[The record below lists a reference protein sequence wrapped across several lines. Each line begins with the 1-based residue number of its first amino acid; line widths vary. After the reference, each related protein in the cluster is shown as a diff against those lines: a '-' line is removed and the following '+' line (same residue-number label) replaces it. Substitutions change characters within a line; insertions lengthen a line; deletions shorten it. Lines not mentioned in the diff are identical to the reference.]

1 VGTLYLDFVVP
12 FDQLISPM
20 QLRSFKTLRTGL
32 LVLAFALLAPMALA
46 QMPQQGQNKTLSS
59 SDVSDE
65 EVQKVARVLITAR
78 QSTRQ
83 MQMQKRREIKKKYG
97 NPKEMDSTK
106 KAQAKREMM
115 QHQRKVRKK
124 QMKAMQNEAEKE
136 NMNPKRVRRIMMSA
150 QQDSTLQQR
159 LRKAMKSEMKNQKS
173 QMGGGQGGGA

>member
-1 VGTLYLDFVVP
+1 
-12 FDQLISPM
+12 M

-106 KAQAKREMM
+106 RRRRSAK
-115 QHQRKVRKK
+115 
-124 QMKAMQNEAEKE
+124 
-136 NMNPKRVRRIMMSA
+136 
-150 QQDSTLQQR
+150 
-159 LRKAMKSEMKNQKS
+159 
-173 QMGGGQGGGA
+173 